1 MHLRKRSKIEMFV
14 LTLLNKMNN
23 VIIETF
29 SALLCE
35 INFERG
41 AVRGPDEIAHK
52 PCSSKENCLTNN

>member
-1 MHLRKRSKIEMFV
+1 
-14 LTLLNKMNN
+14 MNN

-41 AVRGPDEIAHK
+41 AVRGPEEIEH
-52 PCSSKENCLTNN
+52 